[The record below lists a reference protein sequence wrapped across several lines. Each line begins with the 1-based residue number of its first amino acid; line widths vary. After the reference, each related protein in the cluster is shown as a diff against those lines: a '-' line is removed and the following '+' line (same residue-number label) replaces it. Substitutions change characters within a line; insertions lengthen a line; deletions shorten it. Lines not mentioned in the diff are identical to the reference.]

1 MIYRGTPGAVVMI
14 GTHARFAIAVLII
27 CSAAILWTKDNTDAD
42 VVRPRLTFGVV
53 HLKPV
58 PHVNP
63 VY

>member
-1 MIYRGTPGAVVMI
+1 MI